1 MIWNLLI
8 PAAKIMIEPSN
19 SCYAWERAFFIFILL
34 LFSTISINAQNIRLH
49 NDTKILKEQ
58 YVSSDSDFHLTIK
71 PYTPGDFIKFDS
83 LKKVEVSSKIANHLL
98 NRDLLNFEDN
108 NFKFKANPIIDSKII
123 YDLDESSLYSG
134 YKLGLNL
141 EASYKSK
148 LFFSTDIFISR
159 MNYPSFQSKYA
170 DSLGI
175 ISHYGTFISK
185 TNDYYLYSSFTG
197 ELTYKASEHFYFHVG
212 RGKNFLGNGYR
223 SLFLSDNSN
232 AYPYLKVTADIW
244 KIKYIWMAAKL
255 KDIQLLNPNFEA
267 VLYDKAAFIHYL
279 SLNLTKR
286 INFNFFESIISN
298 PYDQE
303 GRKKGY
309 EFAYFNPVIFFRP
322 VEFYTGTSD
331 NSLMGMGLNLRLWKS
346 VYLYSQFIL
355 DDLII
360 SKINDGS
367 GWWGNKFGLQ
377 TGLKSYHLFN
387 IQGFFFRGE
396 VNIVRPY
403 TYSHGE
409 INTYEGV
416 ANLNYG
422 NYFQELAHPTG
433 ANFIESLAE
442 IRYQTGRFFTNAE
455 LVIAKKGTDTD
466 TVNYGS
472 DIYLSYNLRPND
484 YGIRFLQGS
493 AGNFIYAE
501 FGASY
506 MINPKYE
513 LMLETAI
520 QYRSIKTQSNHRKNL
535 IFNLGISTKIFNENY
550 DYF

>member
-1 MIWNLLI
+1 MSKKGL
-8 PAAKIMIEPSN
+8 
-19 SCYAWERAFFIFILL
+19 FFILFLL
-34 LFSTISINAQNIRLH
+34 STISINAQNIRLH
-49 NDTKILKEQ
+49 NDTQILKEQ
-58 YVSSDSDFHLTIK
+58 FVSSDPDFHLTIK
-71 PYTPGDFIKFDS
+71 PYTTGDLLNFDS
-83 LKKVEVSSKIANHLL
+83 LKNVNVSSKIANHLL
-98 NRDLLNFEDN
+98 NKDLISYESKNFN
-108 NFKFKANPIIDSKII
+108 LKANPVIDSRVL
-123 YDLDESSLYSG
+123 YDLNESSLYSG

-141 EASYKSK
+141 ETSYKSK
-148 LFFSTDIFISR
+148 LFFSTDIFLAR
-159 MNYPSFQSKYA
+159 TNFPGFQSKYA

-175 ISHYGTFISK
+175 FSHYGTIISQ
-185 TNDYYLYSSFTG
+185 TNDNYFFSSFTG
-197 ELTYKASEHFYFHVG
+197 ELTYKASEHFYFHLG
-212 RGKNFLGNGYR
+212 RGKFFLGNGYR

-232 AYPYLKVTADIW
+232 AYPYFKVTADIW
-244 KIKYIWMAAKL
+244 KIKYIWMTAKL
-255 KDIQLLNPNFEA
+255 KDIQLLNPDFDA
-267 VLYDKAAFIHYL
+267 VLYDKAVFIHYL

-303 GRKKGY
+303 GRRKGY

-331 NSLMGMGLNLRLWKS
+331 NSLMGAGLNLRLWKS
-346 VYLYSQFIL
+346 VHLYSQFIL
-355 DDLII
+355 DDLVI
-360 SKINDGS
+360 SKINDDS

-377 TGLKSYHLFN
+377 TGIKSYHLFN
-387 IQGFFFRGE
+387 IQGLFFRGE
-396 VNIVRPY
+396 INIVRPY

-409 INTYEGV
+409 VYNCEGV

-422 NYFQELAHPTG
+422 NYFQELAHPMG
-433 ANFIESLAE
+433 ANFMEGLAQ
-442 IRYQTGRFFTNAE
+442 IKYNKGRFFTSAE

-472 DIYLSYNLRPND
+472 DIYLSYNLRPDD
-484 YGIRFLQGS
+484 YGIRFLQGCVS
-493 AGNFIYAE
+493 KFIYAE

-520 QYRSIKTQSNHRKNL
+520 QYRSIKTESNHRKNL
-535 IFNLGISTKIFNENY
+535 IFNIGISTKIFNENY